1 MRYKNKVLIPFL
13 KTCPVTGKVTGLRK
27 PKGFYK
33 ILFFIAGILS
43 LLWVLIRVIPKPGRV
58 RYPCM
63 KATIPIAYSFIAYLL
78 SLAGSVV
85 FFRRA
90 VSTFRARQ
98 FRYGVF
104 ILLAAVLFAAWAM
117 VKNNTTARADTAV
130 ISAFSDPLGP
140 NSPIGEAKGIYPGR
154 VVWVYNPSSTNE
166 NCDPD
171 SYGDGY
177 FLDKNCNQAVV
188 SNMVSEALQ
197 LLTGT
202 DSDGRAWDSIFIFF
216 NKNHGKGAADYAAGE
231 KIFIKI
237 NSVHAWTT
245 DWDGN
250 IPDNADYGNVDASPQ
265 VVYAMLDQLVNKAGV
280 PQDMISVG
288 DPYTMMFNHCYEK
301 WSAGFPDV
309 HYIVSSSWG
318 MEGREE
324 VTKDAMQTIHY
335 SDEGTVMTTAITDDL
350 VDCVSNADYLL
361 NIPAFKGHRWGGV
374 TFFAK
379 NHFGNNSRG
388 GADHLHPGLHRESY
402 EGPIRG
408 EYNMYRVMVDL
419 MASKYLGGNT
429 LIFLMDA
436 LWGTSYEHYPP
447 TKFQTAPF
455 NNDWSSSIIAS
466 LDPVA
471 IESVCLDI
479 MQKEFQVEDL
489 DADPP
494 REIYVQFSAVDDY
507 LHQAASSDWWPAGI
521 TYDPD
526 NTGSPIGS
534 LGVHEH
540 WNNTSDMEYTRN
552 LETGSGIEL
561 VKSFHG
567 EGSSILTRSVSD
579 KIKLYPNPCKGL
591 TYAYIELDEASR
603 VWVEIYTSSGN
614 RLLVKYMGRLNAGD
628 HEIPLVTEGFNP
640 GVYFCKL
647 NVEVNSA
654 INTTTRKLLVD
665 K

>member
-1 MRYKNKVLIPFL
+1 MKILRPFL
-13 KTCPVTGKVTGLRK
+13 KTCPVTGKITGLKK
-27 PKGFYK
+27 PEGSYK
-33 ILFFIAGILS
+33 IVFFITGIIS
-43 LLWVLIRVIPKPGRV
+43 VLWFLIRVIPKPGRV

-63 KATIPIAYSFIAYLL
+63 KAAMPVAYSFIAYLL

-85 FFRRA
+85 FFRKA
-90 VSTFRARQ
+90 VNTFRARQ

-104 ILLAAVLFAAWAM
+104 ILLVAALFGTWAM
-117 VKNNTTARADTAV
+117 VSNNITARADSV
-130 ISAFSDPLGP
+130 GISEFSDPLGP

-154 VVWVYNPSSTNE
+154 VVWVHDPASTNE

-177 FLDKNCNQAVV
+177 FLDKNCSQAVV
-188 SNMVSEALQ
+188 NNMVSEALR
-197 LLTGT
+197 LITGT
-202 DSDGRAWDSIFIFF
+202 DGDSAAWDSIFIFF
-216 NKNHGKGAADYAAGE
+216 NRNHGKGEVGYNEGE

-237 NSVHAWTT
+237 NSVHAWST

-250 IPDNADYGNVDASPQ
+250 IANNSDYGNVDASPQ

-288 DPYTMMFNHCYEK
+288 DPFTMMFNHCYNK

-309 HYIVSSSWG
+309 HYIVASSWA
-318 MEGREE
+318 MTGREV
-324 VTKDAMQTIHY
+324 VTKNTMQTIYY
-335 SDEGTVMTTAITDDL
+335 SDEGSAMTTAITDEL
-350 VDCVSNADYLL
+350 VDCVSDADYLL

-379 NHFGNNSRG
+379 NNFGNNSRG
-388 GADHLHPGLHRESY
+388 GASHLHAGLHREDY
-402 EGPIRG
+402 DEPLRG
-408 EYNMYRVMVDL
+408 DYNMYRVFVDL

-429 LIFLMDA
+429 LVFLMDA

-447 TKFQTAPF
+447 AKFQTAPF

-489 DADPP
+489 TADPP
-494 REIYVQFSAVDDY
+494 REVYVQFSAIDDY
-507 LHQAASSDWWPAGI
+507 MHQAASSDWWPAGI

-540 WNNTSDMEYTRN
+540 WNNASDMEYTRN

-561 VKSFHG
+561 VKSFHD
-567 EGSSILTRSVSD
+567 ETNLILTNMVSE

-591 TYAYIELDEASR
+591 THVCLELDEAAR
-603 VWVEIYTSSGN
+603 VSVEIYTPSGE
-614 RLLVKYMGRLNAGD
+614 RLLVKCMGKLTAGI

-647 NVEVNSA
+647 NVDINSA
-654 INTTTRKLLVD
+654 ITTATRKLLVN
-665 K
+665 